1 MIIEAPYKQNDT
13 VTIKTT
19 AGEEIVARFVEE
31 NSTAITVQKPMA
43 IMATQQGI
51 GLGPLAFTISPDAKL
66 NLNKSAVLFVHKT
79 ESEMANQY
87 TQSTSGL
94 RLNL

>member
-31 NSTAITVQKPMA
+31 TDKQISVQKPMA
-43 IMATQQGI
+43 LMATQQGI
-51 GLGPLAFTISPDAKL
+51 GLGPLAFSVEPDAKIK
-66 NLNKSAVLFVHKT
+66 LNKSAVLFIHKT
-79 ESEMANQY
+79 EKQIASQY
-87 TQSTSGL
+87 TQSTTGL
-94 RLNL
+94 AI